1 VARIVIEDAVL
12 YLLSFYLLSSILFS
26 GFGLLESYTSG
37 YRYNSTTASMEL
49 YNSPHSS
56 IFGDNY
62 DMNETLNKYNNL
74 TVVDPGAMLNPISV
88 VQLVGAY
95 LGLLVDI
102 VSSTML
108 FYILKLF
115 MGAALAHVITFIL
128 NIMIFIVGIR
138 VITGRIR
145 WD

>member
-26 GFGLLESYTSG
+26 GFGLLESYTPG
-37 YRYNSTTASMEL
+37 QRYNSTTMSMET
-49 YNSPHSS
+49 YISSHVS

-62 DMNETLNKYNNL
+62 DSVNISDFNAS
-74 TVVDPGAMLNPISV
+74 VVNPGAMLNPIDV
-88 VQLVGAY
+88 VMLVGMY
-95 LGLLVDI
+95 LKLLTSI
-102 VSSTML
+102 ISSTMI
-108 FYILKLF
+108 YYVLKLF
-115 MGAALAHVITFIL
+115 MGSALAHVITFIL
-128 NIMIFIVGIR
+128 NVMVFIVGIR

>member
-1 VARIVIEDAVL
+1 MARIVIEDAVL

-26 GFGLLESYTSG
+26 GFGLLESYTPG
-37 YRYNSTTASMEL
+37 QRYNSTTMSME
-49 YNSPHSS
+49 YYSSPHSS

-62 DMNETLNKYNNL
+62 DMNATLNKYNNL
-74 TVVDPGAMLNPISV
+74 TVVDPGAMLAPIAV
-88 VQLVGAY
+88 VYLVSAY
-95 LGLLVDI
+95 LGLLIDI

-108 FYILKLF
+108 YYVLKLF

-128 NIMIFIVGIR
+128 NVMIFIVGIR